1 MRNGNNKG
9 LKEMSK
15 KENKFTLDTVF
26 VKNPNILYEGWLPIS
41 GFEELFLNGGIKRYD
56 KFNRKKVW
64 KAKDIEALRESIYI
78 GDLYNPMVVVPI
90 KDSIDLAVVNGDT
103 ADEAFFRGAYED
115 GKNQWLTLIGGNRG
129 ESIQVMITKFD
140 TEHNLAFKK
149 LLVPMIV
156 TKALS
161 REDIHRKFGADLRGV
176 VPNAQEA
183 RNSIWNGDD
192 CESEWVRKMSVKYS
206 DMILAKNGLNRD
218 TQRMMDDEFVASLC
232 AFTRHRSLGA
242 PTGFSS
248 RDDVIDSIYK
258 ENTISSERKL
268 TVDMLDYL
276 QRVWKHM
283 PDSNSGKAYWQAL
296 TVLGGII
303 QDDTL
308 TWFGRTSPKKFIEE
322 FAAWWLVNIED
333 EETDYRPS
341 GKPVKFGTMV
351 GGFQRK
357 THIKVLRGL
366 LDTFVTKMLKMKVLK
381 VDRSEDLATPEQR
394 RKLLVERKKG
404 VKVWVRQNGSVEGEM
419 FDDNL
424 TEFRLV
430 SLTKLDDKVSYPT
443 DHIIP
448 KDVDFID
455 ELSNMEITT
464 QAYNS
469 WKRKRIPDYKKI
481 TIPNTIDK
489 KINIKKTLTGMAI

>member
-1 MRNGNNKG
+1 
-9 LKEMSK
+9 
-15 KENKFTLDTVF
+15 
-26 VKNPNILYEGWLPIS
+26 
-41 GFEELFLNGGIKRYD
+41 
-56 KFNRKKVW
+56 
-64 KAKDIEALRESIYI
+64 
-78 GDLYNPMVVVPI
+78 
-90 KDSIDLAVVNGDT
+90 
-103 ADEAFFRGAYED
+103 
-115 GKNQWLTLIGGNRG
+115 
-129 ESIQVMITKFD
+129 
-140 TEHNLAFKK
+140 
-149 LLVPMIV
+149 
-156 TKALS
+156 
-161 REDIHRKFGADLRGV
+161 
-176 VPNAQEA
+176 
-183 RNSIWNGDD
+183 
-192 CESEWVRKMSVKYS
+192 
-206 DMILAKNGLNRD
+206 
-218 TQRMMDDEFVASLC
+218 
-232 AFTRHRSLGA
+232 
-242 PTGFSS
+242 
-248 RDDVIDSIYK
+248 
-258 ENTISSERKL
+258 
-268 TVDMLDYL
+268 
-276 QRVWKHM
+276 
-283 PDSNSGKAYWQAL
+283 
-296 TVLGGII
+296 
-303 QDDTL
+303 
-308 TWFGRTSPKKFIEE
+308 
-322 FAAWWLVNIED
+322 
-333 EETDYRPS
+333 
-341 GKPVKFGTMV
+341 MV